1 MYSSLIKIKL
11 NAEDKSSDRTRSIHQ
26 VFQFGGI
33 GKLE

>member
-11 NAEDKSSDRTRSIHQ
+11 NAEDKSSDRTRSIRQ
-26 VFQFGGI
+26 VLKFGGI